1 MSRPVPNPGILDIAP
16 YTPGKSPVPEPG
28 RKVFKLSANETPFG
42 PSPKAIEAYK
52 QAAAHLEDYPEG
64 TSRVLR
70 EAIGRA
76 FGLDPDRIICG
87 AGSDE
92 ILNLLA
98 HTYLGHGDEAISTTH
113 GFLVYPIATMAN
125 GAINVVAPETNFT
138 ADVDAILKLVSPRTK
153 LVWLANPNNP
163 TGTYLPF
170 DEVKRLRAGLPPHVL
185 LVLDAAYSDYV
196 SRNDYELGIELVATT
211 DNTVMTHTFSKIHGL
226 AALRIGW
233 MFGPANIV
241 DAVNRIRGPF
251 NVSTPAML
259 AAVAAI
265 EDTAHQQMSKAH
277 TEKWRNWLTEE
288 IDKARPQG
296 DAERGEF
303 RPDPFPAREG
313 QDLGRG
319 RRVPDQARP
328 GAARAEQLRPAAR
341 AAHDHRHRGGQSPGG
356 RRLARLHGAQVSAAP
371 LFKKIALIGFGLIG
385 GSIARAAR
393 AQGLAGEIVTTARSA
408 KTRARVQELGIVDR
422 VVETNAEAVK
432 DADLVILCIPVGACG
447 PVAQEIAAHLK
458 PGAIVS
464 DVGSVKGAVVRD
476 MAPHLPAG
484 VHFVPAHP
492 VAGTEHSGPDS
503 GFAELFINR
512 WCILTPPEG
521 TDPNAVERLR
531 AFWAALGARVEIMT
545 PDHHDLVL
553 AITSHLPHLIAYTIV
568 GTADEL
574 AQVTSSEVM
583 KFSAGGF
590 RDFTRIAAS
599 DPTMWRDVFLA
610 NKDAVLEMLG
620 TFNEDLSKL
629 TRAIRRGDG
638 EALFE
643 HFTRT
648 RAIRRGI
655 VEIGQDSAAPD
666 FGRPHAQLGKKA
678 E

>member
-1 MSRPVPNPGILDIAP
+1 MA
-16 YTPGKSPVPEPG
+16 
-28 RKVFKLSANETPFG
+28 
-42 PSPKAIEAYK
+42 AYRD
-52 QAAAHLEDYPEG
+52 AADHLEDYPEG

-98 HTYLGHGDEAISTTH
+98 HTYLSHGDEAISTTH
-113 GFLVYPIATMAN
+113 GFLVYPIATMAS
-125 GAINVVAPETNFT
+125 GAKNVVAPETNFT
-138 ADVDAILKLVSPRTK
+138 ADVDAILKLVTPRTK

-211 DNTVMTHTFSKIHGL
+211 ENTVMTHTFSKIHGL

-265 EDTAHQQMSKAH
+265 EDTAHVQMSQALH
-277 TEKWRNWLTEE
+277 REMAQLADGR
-288 IDKARPQG
+288 DRQARPEG

-303 RPDPFPAREG
+303 RADPFPAREG
-313 QDLGRG
+313 QDLGRC
-319 RRVPDQARP
+319 RCVPDQARP

-341 AAHDHRHRGGQSPGG
+341 AAHDHRHRRGQSPRG
-356 RRLARLHGAQVSAAP
+356 RRPARLHGRQVSEQVSAAVNEQVSAEP
-371 LFKKIALIGFGLIG
+371 LFKRVALIGFGLIG

-393 AQGLAGEIVTTARSA
+393 AQGLAGEIVTSARSE
-408 KTRARVQELGIVDR
+408 KTRARVSELGVVDH
-422 VVETNAEAVK
+422 VVATNAEAVK

-447 PVAQEIAAHLK
+447 PVAQEIAPFLK
-458 PGAIVS
+458 SGAIVS
-464 DVGSVKGAVVRD
+464 DVGSVKGAVVRE
-476 MAPHLPAG
+476 MAPYIPQG

-521 TDPNAVERLR
+521 TDPAAVEKLR
-531 AFWAALGARVEIMT
+531 AFWAGLGARVEIMT

-574 AQVTSSEVM
+574 AQVTSSEVI

-599 DPTMWRDVFLA
+599 DPTMWRDVFLT
-610 NKDAVLEMLG
+610 NKEAVLEMLG

-629 TRAIRRGDG
+629 TRAIRRNDG

-666 FGRPHAQLGKKA
+666 FGRPHANLTRKP
-678 E
+678 